1 MNHNLFTTLSAL
13 TVTSVLL
20 IVGLLAIN
28 QPARLS
34 SGGTAAP
41 LIESLE
47 ADAAEAEATAAPATR
62 KKRVKRGALSMP
74 YFSFARSLRPG
85 G

>member
-1 MNHNLFTTLSAL
+1 MNHNLFTALSAL
-13 TVTSVLL
+13 TITSALL
-20 IVGLLAIN
+20 IVGLLASH
-28 QPARLS
+28 QPARPSS
-34 SGGTAAP
+34 SGTGAP

-47 ADAAEAEATAAPATR
+47 ADAAGTGETAAPSTR
-62 KKRVKRGALSMP
+62 KKRGKRGALSMP